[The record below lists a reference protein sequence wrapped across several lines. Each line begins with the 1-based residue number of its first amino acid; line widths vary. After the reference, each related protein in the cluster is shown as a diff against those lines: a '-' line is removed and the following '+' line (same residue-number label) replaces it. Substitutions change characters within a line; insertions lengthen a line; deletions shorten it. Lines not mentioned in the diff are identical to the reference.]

1 MKDQLNILKK
11 DVLRI
16 FLEAMKNGL
25 KMNLIHFMIYISKLQ
40 IKTFTPFKL

>member
-40 IKTFTPFKL
+40 IKMFTPFKL